1 MKTLKING
9 KEKQFAEDNFPKDLI
24 ELLEQ
29 MEINQATIVA
39 EIDGAIIER
48 KSFAET
54 KISPDQ
60 SIELIRFV
68 GGG

>member
-24 ELLEQ
+24 ELLDQ

-54 KISPDQ
+54 KIAPGQ

>member
-9 KEKQFAEDNFPKDLI
+9 REKQFAEDSCPKNLI

-29 MEINQATIVA
+29 MNINQATVVA

-48 KSFAET
+48 KNFAET
-54 KISPDQ
+54 DIHQDQ
-60 SIELIRFV
+60 TIELVRFV